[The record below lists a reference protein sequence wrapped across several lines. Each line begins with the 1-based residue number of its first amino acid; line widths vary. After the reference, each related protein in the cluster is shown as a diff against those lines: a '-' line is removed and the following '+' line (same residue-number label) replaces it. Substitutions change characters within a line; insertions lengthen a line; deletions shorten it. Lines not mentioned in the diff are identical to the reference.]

1 MADKKQGEKMK
12 VSNKEKRIMII
23 MLAITTMLCL
33 STISL
38 TYLNYRIYFVREANE
53 NNNVT
58 ITSVDLT
65 DSQKIS
71 DFDFL
76 CKTIDES
83 MAFKNEYEL
92 ATGVSFDK
100 YLEKYRE
107 KILETETDFDF
118 FALIYNMISNIPSAH
133 TNVVTSYDQ
142 LCMSNIYNTD
152 NICGIKNINA
162 YIDYWQ
168 ALSMENAKRLR
179 DFEYYTFAYITSDGG
194 KYLYN
199 NTTGMPSRFDENT
212 IIEVNGINIDE
223 YIKSDIYNPGIYF
236 DGINQKYYKS
246 VLIFSN
252 NPDHT
257 PVDLLLQ
264 NEKGEKYNETLYA
277 DFKYFIIPSAL
288 NEDFP
293 AVESVITEDSY
304 FFNDDKN
311 DLTYCFI
318 KRIDLQNKETVFHEL
333 SKSRKNVI
341 IDLRNNS
348 GGNILNL
355 KEALAPVI
363 NESTN
368 YECKWYVPATK
379 QNINA
384 IYFCKLTDKI
394 SAFINQP
401 YSIAM
406 SNGRK
411 MLLFTENME
420 VQSLAA
426 QKHNVYVLIGPETC
440 SAADRITNIF
450 LNQPNTVVVGN
461 NTSGEGLGGPAIM
474 SALPQ
479 SRIVFS
485 YYASYPDGKSTNSLS
500 GTTPDHYIYDAD
512 YKGYLLLREMC
523 KSGIDGNTYEN
534 RLKWDNVLI
543 KTLELIKEDDN
554 TVN

>member
-1 MADKKQGEKMK
+1 MK
-12 VSNKEKRIMII
+12 ISKKEKKVMII
-23 MLAITTMLCL
+23 MIVITVLLCL
-33 STISL
+33 TAIL
-38 TYLNYRIYFVREANE
+38 FLHLNYRVYYVREANE
-53 NNNVT
+53 KNDVT
-58 ITSVDLT
+58 VTSVDLT
-65 DSQKIS
+65 DSQKLS

-76 CKTIDES
+76 CQTIDES

-92 ATGVSFDK
+92 ITKVNFDE

-118 FALIYNMISNIPSAH
+118 YAIIYNMISNIPSAH
-133 TNVVTSYDQ
+133 TNIVPSYNQ

-152 NICGIKNINA
+152 NICGIKNIDA
-162 YIDYWQ
+162 YLDYWQ
-168 ALSMENAKRLR
+168 LLSIEKAEQLR
-179 DFEYYTFAYITSDGG
+179 DFEYYPFTYITSDGG

-199 NTTGMPSRFDENT
+199 NITNVSSQFDKNT
-212 IIEVNGINIDE
+212 IIEVNGIDIDE
-223 YIKSDIYNPGIYF
+223 YIISDIYNPGIYF

-288 NEDFP
+288 NEDV
-293 AVESVITEDSY
+293 AIVESVSMENTY
-304 FFNDDKN
+304 FFDDDKN
-311 DLTYCFI
+311 DLSYCFI
-318 KRIDLQNKETVFHEL
+318 KRIDSQNKEMVSQIL

-341 IDLRNNS
+341 IDLRNNG
-348 GGNILNL
+348 GGNIYSL

-384 IYFCKLTDKI
+384 IYFRKLTDRI
-394 SAFINQP
+394 SALINKP
-401 YSIAM
+401 YSTVM
-406 SNGRK
+406 SDGRE

-420 VQSLAA
+420 VQSSAA
-426 QKHNVYVLIGPETC
+426 KQHNVYVLIGPETC
-440 SAADRITNIF
+440 SAADRIVNIF
-450 LNQPNTVVVGN
+450 LKQPNTVVVGN

-474 SALPQ
+474 SVLPQ

-485 YYASYPDGKSTNSLS
+485 YYASYPDGNSTNSLL
-500 GTTPDHYIYDAD
+500 GTAPDHYIYDAD
-512 YKGYLLLREMC
+512 YEGYLLCREMF
-523 KSGIDGNTYEN
+523 KNGIDGNTYEN

-543 KTLELIKEDDN
+543 KTLELIKEDENDKGNN
-554 TVN
+554 TADE